1 MFRKK
6 VVELLKRH
14 VKVDVDSLL
23 EIPPSPELGDYAFP
37 CFVLA
42 KEYKKSPMAIAEDL
56 AKKIKPNKA
65 VVKAQNVGPYV
76 NFFISP
82 TALSEETLK
91 KIFKEKH
98 KYGNGKSKQS
108 VMLEYPSPNT
118 NKPMHLG
125 HVRNILLGNSI
136 RNLLKKQGIK
146 IIISNLYND
155 RGIAMCKAMLAYKK
169 WGHNKTPESEGIKPD
184 FFVGDY
190 YVLYCQREKE
200 DAKLQEEAQGML
212 RKWEAGDKETIA
224 LWKKLLNWVIDGYK
238 QTLKTFD
245 YRKDVEYHEHQI
257 YDKGKDII
265 LKGLERCIFEKDE
278 TGAVIAR
285 LDKYKLTDKVLLRS
299 DGTAIYITQDIY
311 LAIKKFKDYKLD
323 KSVYIVG
330 SEQIAHFN
338 SLFAI
343 LDLLGYKG
351 IEKCYHLSYGMVY
364 LPSGRMKSREGNV
377 VEADDLVKEMASVA
391 KVEVERRHK
400 LTEKEATMRARQIG
414 MGALKFHMLKC
425 DPVKDMTYNPEESV
439 SFEGDTG
446 PYVQYA
452 HARCVS
458 MSKKAKQK
466 LTANVEYSSLKS
478 TFEQDLIKMLAD
490 YPNVIADA
498 AEHYRPSSLAHFL
511 ISLAQKF
518 NDFYQNCP
526 CLTAGED
533 ERKAKLLLVECT
545 RIVLEDGLNLLGI
558 EAPESM

>member
-6 VVELLKRH
+6 VVESLKKH
-14 VKVDVDSLL
+14 VKLDVDSLL
-23 EIPPSPELGDYAFP
+23 EVPPSPELGDYAFP
-37 CFVLA
+37 CFLLA
-42 KEYKKSPMAIAEDL
+42 KEYKKSPMAIAEEL

-65 VVKAQNVGPYV
+65 IVKIQNVGSYV
-76 NFFISP
+76 NFFISQ
-82 TALSEETLK
+82 TALSQETLK
-91 KIFKEKH
+91 KIFKEKR
-98 KYGNGKSKQS
+98 KYGNGKSKQA

-118 NKPMHLG
+118 NKPLHLG

-136 RNLLKKQGIK
+136 RNLLKKQGVK
-146 IIISNLYND
+146 VIISNLYND

-190 YVLYCQREKE
+190 YVLYCQKEKE
-200 DAKLQEEAQGML
+200 DPKLQEEAQEML
-212 RKWEAGDKETIA
+212 RMWEEGDKQTLA
-224 LWKKLLNWVIDGYK
+224 LWKKMLTWVLNGYK
-238 QTLKTFD
+238 QTLKEFD
-245 YRKDVEYHEHQI
+245 YYEDLAYRESEI
-257 YDKGKDII
+257 YGKGKDII
-265 LKGLERCIFEKDE
+265 LNALERGVFEKDE

-285 LDKYKLTDKVLLRS
+285 LDKYKLPDKVLLRS
-299 DGTAIYITQDIY
+299 DGTAIYITQDIQ
-311 LAIKKFKDYKLD
+311 LAIKKLKDYKLD
-323 KSVYIVG
+323 RSVYIVG

-338 SLFAI
+338 TLFAI

-391 KVEVERRHK
+391 KVEVERRHT
-400 LTEKEATMRARQIG
+400 LTEKEASKRARQIG

-425 DPVKDMTYNPEESV
+425 DPVKDMTYDPEESV

-446 PYVQYA
+446 PYIQYA

-458 MSKKAKQK
+458 MFKKAKQK
-466 LTANVEYSSLKS
+466 PVSNVDYSLLKS
-478 TFEQDLIKMLAD
+478 KFEQELIKMLAD

-498 AEHYRPSSLAHFL
+498 AEHYRPSSLAHYL
-511 ISLAQKF
+511 IALAQKF

-526 CLTAGED
+526 CLTAGEAD
-533 ERKAKLLLVECT
+533 RKAKLLLVECT
-545 RIVLEDGLNLLGI
+545 RIVLEDGLSLLGI
-558 EAPESM
+558 DAPEAM